1 MASNPTSLG
10 RDSPPPPRPPPK
22 QRGPGLPSHP
32 AVSKITPQ
40 PPAATTNPSPVRR
53 KPLPQNAFSPPLPP
67 IQTAQPST
75 QIFGQVIQHLANR
88 GRTESPQQPLQSPED
103 LSLDKQTPTHQDPP
117 ADPSTEPLPPPQ
129 SYNTLTREL
138 SHPESLTKSSSN
150 GALPRVSSE
159 QSPERSRYSDT
170 VTFYADGPGPEA
182 AIAEEDEEEDEMALK
197 PGARPPPVRTDT
209 ANSTKSLGVDQK
221 KPQTPGS
228 KFTSFFTRKQTASP
242 GTESIYTESDQG
254 KSPLPSPYP
263 NSEHPSNTSAK
274 DYGFPSRAPTS
285 QSSKDS
291 IDFDASA
298 YMQAPTIPDRSAAL
312 EAELREISKE
322 LAGSIKREMDLEDLV
337 ERLQAEGPAAVNAAD
352 RTSDY
357 FSDSGT
363 SSIRP
368 NTSDYSPKE
377 EMERV
382 KRDAEQ
388 QRAQMKVE
396 FSNKWQREM
405 ATRKAMES
413 HLQYMEQRHSDAR
426 GQINSS
432 TDASTKAERL
442 EAQLKDLKRQL
453 VEERQTK
460 DNFQDLLGA
469 LQGDLE
475 QHRNQRDNLRDEVVP
490 QLKSTIEGLEATL
503 ADAQK
508 SPYDVARMQHELQS
522 LRDENAALHSA
533 RMMNA
538 QFESIAEEDGAGA
551 SGGSFFGM
559 RNGLQRTGTLG
570 RSNSRAGM
578 TRSNSISKKN
588 LPTESPQQLA
598 DMLKAMEQQRD
609 ALHNTVKYLLRRQA
623 LQTKQYEKRLK
634 VADIERERSN
644 SFTSLTRPIMK
655 KGGFERE
662 VRGLRAEINLLR
674 KRADDALEQKWQCEK
689 GLAGLKMDLDRSKQE
704 TESLQRLL
712 QARDGNSPEFLST
725 SLEKAL
731 QQLNQRQNTAS
742 LSSLDTEQ
750 QLSDQLEQSADQIRK
765 QLKTNTALRNR
776 LKEAIEKGERD
787 QAASADQI
795 NDLQGKLR
803 KLEDTITSAQLQSET
818 AVLKHEEDIRVLR
831 ASTNMHLLRANS
843 VNRAS
848 GILSAPRS
856 PLSPMLSNSKKSP
869 RLDKTTSGPGMALSE
884 ALKTEFLEKKVE
896 ELEAALAE
904 AEREMGEVVGRMNGA
919 QMGVAELEGER

>member
-1 MASNPTSLG
+1 MSTEDFPEPPRHSNP
-10 RDSPPPPRPPPK
+10 
-22 QRGPGLPSHP
+22 
-32 AVSKITPQ
+32 I
-40 PPAATTNPSPVRR
+40 
-53 KPLPQNAFSPPLPP
+53 PLP
-67 IQTAQPST
+67 
-75 QIFGQVIQHLANR
+75 
-88 GRTESPQQPLQSPED
+88 
-103 LSLDKQTPTHQDPP
+103 
-117 ADPSTEPLPPPQ
+117 
-129 SYNTLTREL
+129 
-138 SHPESLTKSSSN
+138 
-150 GALPRVSSE
+150 
-159 QSPERSRYSDT
+159 
-170 VTFYADGPGPEA
+170 ADGPQDET
-182 AIAEEDEEEDEMALK
+182 AIAEQDEEDDMALK
-197 PGARPPPVRTDT
+197 PGTRPPPLRTDT
-209 ANSTKSLGVDQK
+209 TASAKSLASEQK

-242 GTESIYTESDQG
+242 GTESNYTESEQG

-263 NSEHPSNTSAK
+263 NSDHPSNTSAK
-274 DYGFPSRAPTS
+274 DYGFPQRGPTS

-291 IDFDASA
+291 IEFDASP
-298 YMQAPTIPDRSAAL
+298 YMQAPTIPDRSAVL

-322 LAGSIKREMDLEDLV
+322 LASSIKREMDLEDLV
-337 ERLQAEGPAAVNAAD
+337 ERLQTEGPAAVNAAD

-388 QRAQMKVE
+388 QRAQMKVD

-413 HLQYMEQRHSDAR
+413 HLQYMEHRHADAR
-426 GQINSS
+426 GRINSI

-460 DNFQDLLGA
+460 DNFQDLLSA

-475 QHRNQRDNLRDEVVP
+475 EHRNQRDNLRDEVVP
-490 QLKSTIEGLEATL
+490 QLKTRIEGLESTL

-508 SPYDVARMQHELQS
+508 SPYDAARMQHELQS

-538 QFESIAEEDGAGA
+538 QFESIAEEDGTAG
-551 SGGSFFGM
+551 SGSSFFGM
-559 RNGLQRTGTLG
+559 RSGLQRTGTLG

-578 TRSNSISKKN
+578 TRSNSMSKKN
-588 LPTESPQQLA
+588 QPLETPQQLA
-598 DMLKAMEQQRD
+598 EALKAAEQQRD
-609 ALHNTVKYLLRRQA
+609 ALHNTVKYLLRRQTV
-623 LQTKQYEKRLK
+623 QTKHYEKRLK

-644 SFTSLTRPIMK
+644 SFSALTGRPVVR

-704 TESLQRLL
+704 TESLHRLL
-712 QARDGNSPEFLST
+712 QARDSNSPEFLSS

-731 QQLNQRQNTAS
+731 LQLNQRQNTAS
-742 LSSLDTEQ
+742 LSSLQTEQ
-750 QLSDQLEQSADQIRK
+750 QLSDQLEQSADQIRQ
-765 QLKTNTALRNR
+765 QLKTNTGLRNR
-776 LKEAIEKGERD
+776 LKEAITKGERD
-787 QAASADQI
+787 QTASAAQI
-795 NDLQGKLR
+795 SELEGKLR
-803 KLEDTITSAQLQSET
+803 KLEDTITAAQTQSET
-818 AVLKHEEDIRVLR
+818 AVMKHEEDIRVLR
-831 ASTNMHLLRANS
+831 ASTNMHLLRTKNAT
-843 VNRAS
+843 S
-848 GILSAPRS
+848 GILSSAPRS
-856 PLSPMLSNSKKSP
+856 PLSPMLSNSRRSP
-869 RLDKTTSGPGMALSE
+869 RLDKTSSGPGMALSE
-884 ALKTEFLEKKVE
+884 ALKTEWLEKKVE

-919 QMGVAELEGER
+919 QMGVAELEGERYVFNVSITPPLMGLC